1 MNCTDM
7 KPNRRILVV
16 DDNESIH
23 SDFHHIL
30 CPDAPDQT
38 TVNEMEAVL
47 FEETAQPEQS
57 KGFELDSAF
66 QGKEGLEM
74 VKKSLEEG
82 RAYALAFVDVRMPP
96 GWDGIET
103 ISQIWKVDP
112 DVQIVVC
119 TAYADYSWEE
129 IRAKVGQPDS
139 LLVLKKPFDNIEVQ
153 QLAHALTKKW
163 QLSMQT
169 RAQVA
174 ELAKANESLAMSEER
189 FAKAFH
195 ESPLAGAIQS
205 LPDQRFVDVSERLAE
220 IIGCE
225 RRELL
230 GRKPSELFLWAKP
243 EVVEQWYAG
252 LARKEVV
259 RDQEAKMRDSRGAFR
274 EVRVSLSPLSL
285 GGQLHALLIA
295 EDVSEKAI
303 LERQL
308 RQAQKMEA
316 IGQLAAGVAHDFNN
330 ILTVIQGHAGLL
342 QQKAGNGQGGQG
354 QGKSLQEI
362 HNAAN
367 RASTLIR
374 QLLMFSR
381 KQVMQF
387 RYLDPNEV
395 LRNAIKMLE
404 RLVGEHVKI
413 EFQPHNSLPTVHA
426 DSSMVE
432 QIAMNLA
439 VNARDAMPNGGRLSI
454 TTSLENVHRGPT
466 PMDPE
471 PREGQFVCLTFAD
484 TGCGMD
490 TQILNRIFEPFFTTK
505 PVGKGTGLG
514 LSTVF
519 GITRQHRGWV
529 EVESKLNKGTTFR
542 IYFPSTQHS
551 PDKVE
556 SVTDAP
562 LRNGWETVLVA
573 EDEEALRQ
581 VVVQVLKL
589 HGYTVLEAASG
600 RDALEI
606 WEQAGR
612 PVDLLLTDMVMPGGV
627 MGSELA
633 ERLTRQCPS
642 LKVIYTSGYSPG
654 MAGKDASLLEGRN
667 FLPKPYSI
675 AQLARFVREC
685 LDAPAKQ
692 N

>member
-1 MNCTDM
+1 MNCTDV
-7 KPNRRILVV
+7 KPNRRILIV

-23 SDFHHIL
+23 SDFHNIL
-30 CPDAPDQT
+30 CPDSFDQT
-38 TVNEMEAVL
+38 VVNQMEAVL
-47 FEETAQPEQS
+47 FEETVQLEQPN
-57 KGFELDSAF
+57 GFELDSAF

-74 VKKSLEEG
+74 VKKALEEG
-82 RAYALAFVDVRMPP
+82 RPYALAFVDVRMPP

-103 ISQIWKVDP
+103 ISRIWEVDP
-112 DVQIVVC
+112 DLQIVVC

-163 QLSMQT
+163 LLGMQT

-174 ELAKANESLAMSEER
+174 ALAKANESLAMSEER
-189 FAKAFH
+189 FSKAFH
-195 ESPLAGAIQS
+195 ESPLPGAIQS

-220 IIGCE
+220 IIGSQ
-225 RRELL
+225 RQELIGL
-230 GRKPSELFLWAKP
+230 TPAELFLWGKP
-243 EVVEQWYAG
+243 EVVDQWYEG
-252 LARKEVV
+252 LARHEVV
-259 RDQEAKMRDSRGAFR
+259 RDQEAKMRDARGALR
-274 EVRVSLSPLSL
+274 EVRVSLSPLAL

-330 ILTVIQGHAGLL
+330 ILTVIQGHTGLL
-342 QQKAGNGQGGQG
+342 QRKLPNGQD
-354 QGKSLQEI
+354 KSLQEI
-362 HNAAN
+362 SKAAG

-387 RYLDPNEV
+387 RYLDLNEI
-395 LRNAIKMLE
+395 LHSAIKMLE
-404 RLVGEHVKI
+404 RLVCEHVKI
-413 EFQPHNSLPTVHA
+413 EFQPRNPLPTIHA
-426 DSSMVE
+426 DSSMVQ

-454 TTSLENVHRGPT
+454 TTSLETIHRGST

-471 PREGQFVCLTFAD
+471 PREGQYVCLTFAD
-484 TGCGMD
+484 TGIGMD
-490 TQILNRIFEPFFTTK
+490 TQILSRIFEPFFTTK

-519 GITRQHRGWV
+519 GLVRQHHGWL
-529 EVESKLNKGTTFR
+529 EVESKPDKGTTFR

-556 SVTDAP
+556 PVTDAP
-562 LRNGWETVLVA
+562 LRTGRETVLVA

-581 VVVQVLKL
+581 VVVQVLKF

-600 RDALEI
+600 CDALEV
-606 WEQAGR
+606 WERADR

-633 ERLTRQCPS
+633 ERLLRQCPS

-675 AQLARFVREC
+675 GELARFVREC

>member
-1 MNCTDM
+1 MTSTDM
-7 KPNRRILVV
+7 KPNGRILIV

-23 SDFHHIL
+23 SDFRNIL
-30 CPDAPDQT
+30 CPDDFDQT
-38 TVNEMEAVL
+38 EVSQMEAVL
-47 FEETAQPEQS
+47 FEETVQTRQQS
-57 KGFELDSAF
+57 GFELDSAF
-66 QGKEGLEM
+66 QGSEGLEM
-74 VKKSLEEG
+74 VKKALAES
-82 RAYALAFVDVRMPP
+82 RPYALAFVDVRMPP

-103 ISQIWKVDP
+103 VGRLWQVDP
-112 DVQIVVC
+112 DIQIVVC

-129 IRAKVGQPDS
+129 MRAKVGQPDG

-163 QLSMQT
+163 LLNLQARVQM
-169 RAQVA
+169 A

-189 FAKAFH
+189 FSKAFH
-195 ESPLAGAIQS
+195 ESPLSGAIQN
-205 LPDQRFVDVSERLAE
+205 LPDQRFVDVSQRLADIVGCPRAE
-220 IIGCE
+220 LIG
-225 RRELL
+225 RS
-230 GRKPSELFLWAKP
+230 PAELFLWAKP
-243 EVVEQWYAG
+243 DLVDQWYQSVS
-252 LARKEVV
+252 RHEVV
-259 RDQEAKMRDSRGAFR
+259 RDQETKMRDARGTLR

-295 EDVSEKAI
+295 EDISERAM

-330 ILTVIQGHAGLL
+330 ILTVIQGHAGLMQRKL
-342 QQKAGNGQGGQG
+342 PNGQAES
-354 QGKSLQEI
+354 KSLQEI
-362 HNAAN
+362 TNAAS
-367 RASTLIR
+367 RAATLIR

-387 RYLDPNEV
+387 RYLDLNE
-395 LRNAIKMLE
+395 LLHHAIKMLE
-404 RLVGEHVKI
+404 RLVGEHVQIKF
-413 EFQPHNSLPTVHA
+413 EPQKPLPTIHA

-454 TTSLENVHRGPT
+454 STSLETVHRGPT

-471 PREGQFVCLTFAD
+471 RRDGQYVCLAFAD
-484 TGCGMD
+484 TGVGMD
-490 TQILNRIFEPFFTTK
+490 TQILTRIFEPFFTTK

-519 GITRQHRGWV
+519 GIVRQHHGWV
-529 EVESKLNKGTTFR
+529 EVESKPNQGTIFR
-542 IYFPSTQHS
+542 IYLPPTQHS
-551 PDKVE
+551 AERVE
-556 SVTDAP
+556 SVTEAP
-562 LRNGWETVLVA
+562 LRNGRETVLVA

-581 VVVQVLKL
+581 VVVQVLKF

-606 WEQAGR
+606 WERAGR
-612 PVDLLLTDMVMPGGV
+612 PVDLLLTDMVMPGGI

-633 ERLTRQCPS
+633 ERLSRECPG

-675 AQLARFVREC
+675 GELARFVRQC

>member
-1 MNCTDM
+1 M
-7 KPNRRILVV
+7 KPNRRILIV

-30 CPDAPDQT
+30 CPDDLDQT

-47 FEETAQPEQS
+47 FEESAQPEQS
-57 KGFELDSAF
+57 GSFELDSAF
-66 QGKEGLEM
+66 QGQEGLEM
-74 VKKSLEEG
+74 VKKALEEG
-82 RAYALAFVDVRMPP
+82 RSYALAFVDVRMPP

-112 DVQIVVC
+112 DLQIVVC

-163 QLSMQT
+163 LLTMQS

-189 FAKAFH
+189 FSKAFH

-230 GRKPSELFLWAKP
+230 GRKPSDLFLWGKP
-243 EVVEQWYAG
+243 EVVEQWYEG
-252 LARKEVV
+252 LTRKEVV
-259 RDQEAKMRDSRGAFR
+259 KDQEAKMRDARGTLR

-285 GGQLHALLIA
+285 GGQPHALLIV

-342 QQKAGNGQGGQG
+342 QQKLGNGQGGQAAPG
-354 QGKSLQEI
+354 GGKSLHEI
-362 HNAAN
+362 NNAAN

-413 EFQPHNSLPTVHA
+413 EFQPHNSLPTIHA

-471 PREGQFVCLTFAD
+471 TREGQFVCLTFAD

-519 GITRQHRGWV
+519 GIVRQHQGWV

-542 IYFPSTQHS
+542 IYFPPTRHS

-556 SVTDAP
+556 SATDVP
-562 LRNGWETVLVA
+562 LRNGRETVLVA

-606 WEQAGR
+606 WERADR

-675 AQLARFVREC
+675 TQLARFVREC